1 MIDFISHKDFAL
13 SKFPNY
19 SKWLIDLIQEE
30 QFEPGELTIIF
41 HNDKELLA
49 MNLKYLNHDT
59 LTDIITFDYSQD
71 RILSGDI
78 CISFE
83 RVRENANTYGVSFQ
97 VELARVMAHGL
108 LHLCGYNDKTKS
120 EIHVMRNKEN
130 YYVSK
135 LQLEI

>member
-1 MIDFISHKDFAL
+1 MIDFISHKDFAF
-13 SKFPNY
+13 SKSSNY
-19 SKWLIDLIQEE
+19 SKWLVDLILEE

-41 HNDKELLA
+41 HNDNELLA

-59 LTDIITFDYSQD
+59 LTDIITFDYSQG

-83 RVRENANTYGVSFQ
+83 RVRENAYIYGVTFQ
-97 VELARVMAHGL
+97 SELARVMAHGI

-120 EIHVMRNKEN
+120 ETHVMRSKEN

-135 LQLEI
+135 LQLDI